1 MHGYAWAMH
10 GELYTGQKNL
20 LDLTSA
26 NCDIT
31 MTEVKKVQ
39 SDINDLKASLEH
51 TGTVL
56 EEKAANQRRKY
67 KNYRSK
73 LMS

>member
-1 MHGYAWAMH
+1 
-10 GELYTGQKNL
+10 
-20 LDLTSA
+20 
-26 NCDIT
+26 

-39 SDINDLKASLEH
+39 SDINDLKASLKH